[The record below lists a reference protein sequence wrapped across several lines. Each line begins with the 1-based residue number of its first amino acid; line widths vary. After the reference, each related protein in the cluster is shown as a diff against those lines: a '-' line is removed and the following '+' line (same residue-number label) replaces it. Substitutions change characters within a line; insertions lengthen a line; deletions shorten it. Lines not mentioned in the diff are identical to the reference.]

1 MRYAFDIDNT
11 LVSTKDNDYANSV
24 PIFSRISHVNRLYD
38 EDNYIILYT
47 ARGSR
52 SGKDYREL
60 TESQMKK
67 FGIKY
72 HELVMGKVDCD
83 YFIDDKALTLKD
95 FDSMMN
101 SRKST
106 SSNYKSGSDSGYS
119 FDDFKRFES
128 LRGLDFKSVLDVGSG
143 PCMLLTWLNE
153 NKSNFSYEAT
163 DIREEALSN
172 CSCKTYLEIPAKK
185 KYDIVCLFGVS
196 DYCDNNEKEKKEEF
210 KNLLINS
217 VKASKKLV
225 VFSLIKDSV
234 KSNRLV
240 RYSIEEIK
248 ELSILSNLDILDI
261 DSESEPTE
269 YVVKCNLKM
278 VNNEAKE
285 KQATK
290 KAKSAKSAKSAS
302 KPKKKNNDSNSIL

>member
-1 MRYAFDIDNT
+1 MFLQNI
-11 LVSTKDNDYANSV
+11 LGNS
-24 PIFSRISHVNRLYD
+24 S
-38 EDNYIILYT
+38 
-47 ARGSR
+47 
-52 SGKDYREL
+52 K
-60 TESQMKK
+60 
-67 FGIKY
+67 
-72 HELVMGKVDCD
+72 
-83 YFIDDKALTLKD
+83 
-95 FDSMMN
+95 
-101 SRKST
+101 
-106 SSNYKSGSDSGYS
+106 
-119 FDDFKRFES
+119 
-128 LRGLDFKSVLDVGSG
+128 
-143 PCMLLTWLNE
+143 
-153 NKSNFSYEAT
+153 
-163 DIREEALSN
+163 
-172 CSCKTYLEIPAKK
+172 
-185 KYDIVCLFGVS
+185 DIVCLFGVS

-290 KAKSAKSAKSAS
+290 KAKSVKSVKSVS
-302 KPKKKNNDSNSIL
+302 KSKKKNNDSNSIL

>member
-119 FDDFKRFES
+119 FDDFNRFNS
-128 LRGLDFKSVLDVGSG
+128 LIDLKFKSVLDVGSG
-143 PCMLLTWLNE
+143 PCMLLRWLESRNA
-153 NKSNFSYEAT
+153 KVSYEAM
-163 DIREEALSN
+163 DIREEALAECN
-172 CSCKTYLEIPAKK
+172 CTTYNSIPKNK
-185 KYDIVCLFGVS
+185 KYNLVCLFGVS
-196 DYCDNNEKEKKEEF
+196 DYCNNDEVQKKEEF
-210 KNLLINS
+210 KNFFLIPLRILMTWLFS
-217 VKASKKLV
+217 V
-225 VFSLIKDSV
+225 
-234 KSNRLV
+234 
-240 RYSIEEIK
+240 
-248 ELSILSNLDILDI
+248 
-261 DSESEPTE
+261 
-269 YVVKCNLKM
+269 
-278 VNNEAKE
+278 
-285 KQATK
+285 
-290 KAKSAKSAKSAS
+290 
-302 KPKKKNNDSNSIL
+302 